1 VPSFIAVEAVV
12 VLVLLLVMVNGG
24 MLAGVP
30 HSQPAVDDTFIWTP
44 ES

>member
-1 VPSFIAVEAVV
+1 MSLFIVVEAVV
-12 VLVLLLVMVNGG
+12 VLVLLPVMPNVG

-30 HSQPAVDDTFIWTP
+30 HSHPAVDGTFIWTP